1 MSRFPEISS
10 LFAALAS
17 NLQAPNPTAE
27 NELDMS
33 LANLNR
39 SLNLSGAPRVRILDT
54 TLSLMCFTAPQVY
67 DSVIEFTVRTIITVL
82 SSSIQCKVLRIKKE
96 QVFIVGGLIWKS
108 DCVNFMNL
116 MIKSANI
123 LRKLDGHKGD
133 LCTLLLYNI
142 IRVAALARNFPLA
155 IPSASNENTNS
166 DSNTS
171 ALANLVS
178 GLQNEFSFANGIPLR
193 LLLWQLDPMIL
204 KQDVSQIL
212 REIIKRPFLS
222 LSTEIY
228 DRTEW
233 KSKMICLVLSPSMFI
248 ETRAFLHNWFLMTSF
263 DLHNRGLASIME
275 LQSEFVRKVLDI
287 ISRPMCWGISMEVG
301 SKLPF
306 SHAYFPYEHSLL
318 RILAGPISYRY
329 LQHLLCKISYSDS
342 QAEGRRTTRKVK
354 AVDHKSSWA
363 TVMNFPGWFFFASM
377 LLFSNNNPKDKPC
390 LMQESEAIYPA
401 KFISWIL
408 NPMAMSQSNQCLA
421 VDCLVKVSSSWAM
434 KCSSSN
440 KHNNEVTRNHKESRR
455 RFKLRHEDG
464 GTTCNLDY
472 QAVLLWLKEFQ
483 DMYAKISRT
492 KIGLSIPDS
501 KGLGIGQNLLF
512 RRIPLGILLMC
523 PHHLSATGCSLIL
536 HYAATG
542 TIQKSRNM
550 QYSVTI
556 EKRGNYD
563 FERDSLM
570 WIELYTKAD
579 ATAGCKTVFDLTDI
593 AMSISHSMFGTEE
606 EGLEFVCRLKSKTCD
621 YLLKCVERLLRINV
635 DRNADQIESDL
646 LTRIIKWRHQGN
658 HVCRNNEDLDRLCDA
673 LKCKSSVVR

>member
-27 NELDMS
+27 NELDLS

-96 QVFIVGGLIWKS
+96 QFFIVGGLIWKS
-108 DCVNFMNL
+108 DCVNV

-133 LCTLLLYNI
+133 LCTLLLYDV

-155 IPSASNENTNS
+155 IPSASNENMNS

-178 GLQNEFSFANGIPLR
+178 GLRNEFSFANGKIPLR

-204 KQDVSQIL
+204 KQDISQIL

-233 KSKMICLVLSPSMFI
+233 KSKMICLVISPSMFI

-275 LQSEFVRKVLDI
+275 LQSEFVWKVLDI
-287 ISRPMCWGISMEVG
+287 ISRPMCWGLSMEVG

-318 RILAGPISYRY
+318 RILAGPISHKYF
-329 LQHLLCKISYSDS
+329 QHLISKISDSAS
-342 QAEGRRTTRKVK
+342 QAGGRRTTRKVN
-354 AVDHKSSWA
+354 AVDHKSIWA

-377 LLFSNNNPKDKPC
+377 LLFSNNNPKDEPC
-390 LMQESEAIYPA
+390 LMRESEATYPA

-421 VDCLVKVSSSWAM
+421 VDCLVKVSGSWAM

-455 RFKLRHEDG
+455 RLKLRHEDG

-472 QAVLLWLKEFQ
+472 QAVLIWLKEFQ
-483 DMYAKISRT
+483 DIYVKISRT
-492 KIGLSIPDS
+492 KIGFSIPYS
-501 KGLGIGQNLLF
+501 KGLGIGQDLLF

-523 PHHLSATGCSLIL
+523 PHHLNAPGCSLIL

-542 TIQKSRNM
+542 TIQKSSNM
-550 QYSVTI
+550 QYSITSQ
-556 EKRGNYD
+556 KRGNYD
-563 FERDSLM
+563 FEGDSLM

-621 YLLKCVERLLRINV
+621 YLLKCVERLLRINL
-635 DRNADQIESDL
+635 DGDAAQIETDL
-646 LTRIIKWRHQGN
+646 LTRIIRWRHQGN
-658 HVCRNNEDLDRLCDA
+658 NVCRNNEDLDRLCDA
-673 LKCKSSVVR
+673 LKGKKSSVVS